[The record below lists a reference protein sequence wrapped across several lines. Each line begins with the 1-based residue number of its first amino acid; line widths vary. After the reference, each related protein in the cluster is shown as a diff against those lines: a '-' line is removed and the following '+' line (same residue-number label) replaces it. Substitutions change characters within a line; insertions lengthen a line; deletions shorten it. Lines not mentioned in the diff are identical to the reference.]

1 MPFCRRVILPGT
13 LAVVLAGCATGP
25 SLPPGAAV
33 EVSSGRAPF
42 YKYGPAQTFGADDM
56 LAQGTR
62 LTLLQ
67 RSMGFSRVMQ
77 SNGVTGYIANEDIS
91 PAAPEP
97 KPKPGSVVTNRKL
110 ERLFG
115 SSSASSTGPAKRSN
129 VKPTPG
135 DPLFDVNDVPL
146 PMKEEPAPKP
156 ELRTPPPEPRPG
168 STPAPKT
175 EKKSG

>member
-1 MPFCRRVILPGT
+1 MPFCCRAIQSGA
-13 LAVVLAGCATGP
+13 LAVLLTGCATGP
-25 SLPPGAAV
+25 VLPPGAAV
-33 EVSSGRAPF
+33 EVSSARAPF

-56 LAQGTR
+56 LPQGTR

-77 SNGVTGYIANEDIS
+77 LNGQTGYIANEDIS
-91 PAAPEP
+91 PVAPEP
-97 KPKPGSVVTNRKL
+97 KPKPGTVVTNRKL
-110 ERLFG
+110 DRLFG
-115 SSSASSTGPAKRSN
+115 PSAPTKRSN
-129 VKPTPG
+129 VRPTPG

-156 ELRTPPPEPRPG
+156 ALRTPPPEPRPS
-168 STPAPKT
+168 STPAPANS